1 MKKKFCKTLNSGL
14 YFIKFTFEKLLK
26 QIILVKLYL
35 VNILILL
42 LLSVQDTTSQVLMP
56 PIQNYST
63 GDYEAASQNWDVSLD
78 ERGILYAAN
87 NQGLL
92 SYDGQSWELFPLKSK
107 AIIRSVYAHGDR
119 VYIGSYQEFGY
130 WNRDD
135 KGEMCYTSL
144 VPLIKNYAF
153 KSEEIWEIVSYKD
166 AIYFRSFGAIYK
178 YSNDEVEVVKSDVV
192 VNKMLVY
199 QDRLLLSVSREG
211 LFYLNDANELEP
223 LPNQEIL
230 KGQVVLDVAVR
241 DKGLLIATRQA
252 LYEFDSEKC
261 TLYRDNLLNKK
272 LENDELNTILVES
285 SSNIIFGT
293 IKNGIIQ
300 YNPETREIKN
310 FNRNNGLRNNT
321 ILSIAKFNGKIW
333 LGLDN
338 GIAEINLNSPI
349 SYFTDDTGQLGA
361 VYDMA
366 FHKNKWYLASNTGVY
381 VFENDELQM
390 VEGGQG
396 HSWNLGIIEEK
407 LYCNHNTGTYEIID
421 KDFFPVEKRAGSFQ
435 ILQVP
440 EKKEICLIAT
450 YTGISVFSKNG
461 EVLEIPEIDFP
472 IKQVVFEDKYT
483 LWAAHPYQGL
493 YRIGFNKDY
502 KGIDFLQK
510 IDTIQKVPNY
520 NTHVYKIYDQIAILN
535 NERWYKY
542 NVLLDSLEEFKELD
556 AFSDFRLIKE
566 DLGKFWF
573 VGRNRNDLI
582 FTDFKSEKLVL
593 SSANLENRLVI
604 NNENIIRFN
613 DSIFYA
619 SLNDGFAEI
628 NINKVR
634 RLQREELKAS
644 PIIKGVEDLEQRYSL
659 NTTPEIPYDN
669 SRVIS
674 FLVGFPDSK
683 ATSLKYELRG
693 ADTLSGTIS
702 NGNVR
707 FQNLA
712 HGSYS
717 IHFFGLSPHNKYS
730 PATSFAFNVL
740 PPWYL
745 SSSMQFF
752 YVLIFL
758 SLILL
763 VYWINRLKLKKHRL
777 LLEQKFE
784 REHQVKLNNL
794 EKDRLL
800 DEITLKRKE
809 LANTTM
815 IAAKKNEVLMEIQ
828 GELNRDKGKFTDQF
842 QLKRIVKKID
852 KAIRNEDEWQVF
864 ETNFTE
870 LHEDFFRMLL
880 KIYPDLSNKDL
891 KLCSYLKMNLS
902 SKEIAPL
909 MGISV
914 RGVEVHRYRLR
925 KKMELDS
932 KENLTSFLIKE
943 F

>member
-1 MKKKFCKTLNSGL
+1 MK
-14 YFIKFTFEKLLK
+14 I
-26 QIILVKLYL
+26 YL
-35 VNILILL
+35 ANILILL
-42 LLSVQDTTSQVLMP
+42 FLSVQDTTSQVLMP

-63 GDYEAASQNWDVSLD
+63 GDYGAASQNWDVSLD
-78 ERGILYAAN
+78 ERGVLYAAN

-107 AIIRSVYAHGDR
+107 AIIRSVYTQGDR
-119 VYIGSYQEFGY
+119 IYIGSYQEFGY
-130 WNRDD
+130 WRRDD

-153 KSEEIWEIVSYKD
+153 KSEEIWEIISYKD

-178 YSNDEVEVVKSDVV
+178 YSNNEVEVVISGVFG
-192 VNKMLVY
+192 NKMLVY
-199 QDRLLLSVSREG
+199 QDRLLLSISREG
-211 LFYLNDANELEP
+211 LSFLNEDNELEP
-223 LPNQEIL
+223 LPNQDVL
-230 KGQVVLDVAVR
+230 KGQVVMDVAVR
-241 DKGLLIATRQA
+241 NEDLLIATRQA
-252 LYEFDSEKC
+252 LYKFDGEKC
-261 TLYRDNLLNKK
+261 TLYRDDLLN
-272 LENDELNTILVES
+272 ERFESDELNTILIES

-300 YNPETREIKN
+300 YNADTREIKS

-321 ILSIAKFNGKIW
+321 ILGIAKYNGKIW
-333 LGLDN
+333 VGLDN

-381 VFENDELQM
+381 VFENNELQM

-396 HSWNLGIIEEK
+396 HSWNLEIIGEK

-421 KDFFPVEKRAGSFQ
+421 KDFVPVEKRAGSFQ
-435 ILQVP
+435 IVKVP
-440 EKKEICLIAT
+440 NEKDISLIAT
-450 YTGISVFSKNG
+450 YTGISIFSENGQVF
-461 EVLEIPEIDFP
+461 EIPDIDFP
-472 IKQVVFEDKYT
+472 VKQVVFEDKYT

-493 YRIGFNKDY
+493 YRLGLKKEFKS
-502 KGIDFLQK
+502 IDFLQK
-510 IDTIQKVPNY
+510 IDAIHNVGNY
-520 NTHVYKIYDQIAILN
+520 NAHVYKIHDQIAILN

-542 NVLLDSLEEFKELD
+542 NVLLDSIEEFKELD
-556 AFSDFRLIKE
+556 SFSDFRLITE

-604 NNENIIRFN
+604 NNENIIPFN
-613 DSIFYA
+613 DSIYYA
-619 SLNDGFAEI
+619 SLNDGFAQI

-634 RLQREELKAS
+634 SQQNEELKGR
-644 PIIKGVEDLEQRYSL
+644 PIIKAVEDIERRYSL
-659 NTTPEIPYDN
+659 TTDPEIPFKN
-669 SRVIS
+669 SRIIS
-674 FLVGFPDSK
+674 FFVGFPDSK
-683 ATSLKYELRG
+683 ATSLKYELR
-693 ADTLSGTIS
+693 APDTISGTIN
-702 NGNVR
+702 NGKVS

-717 IHFFGLSPHNKYS
+717 LRFFGMSPHGKYS
-730 PATSFAFNVL
+730 PYTNIDFRVL

-763 VYWINRLKLKKHRL
+763 VYQINRFKLKKHRL

-784 REHQVKLNNL
+784 REHQIKLNNL
-794 EKDRLL
+794 EKERLL

-828 GELNRDKGKFTDQF
+828 NELNKDKLTDQF
-842 QLKRIVKKID
+842 QLKRIINKIN
-852 KAIRNEDEWQVF
+852 KAIKNDDEWQVF

-880 KIYPDLSNKDL
+880 KIYPELSNKDL

-909 MGISV
+909 MGISL

>member
-1 MKKKFCKTLNSGL
+1 MKI
-14 YFIKFTFEKLLK
+14 FIANM
-26 QIILVKLYL
+26 LV
-35 VNILILL
+35 LL

-63 GDYEAASQNWDVSLD
+63 GDYAAASQNWDVSLD
-78 ERGILYAAN
+78 DRGILYAAN

-107 AIIRSVYAHGDR
+107 AIIRSVYSHGAR
-119 VYIGSYQEFGY
+119 IYIGSYQEFGY
-130 WNRDD
+130 WIRDD

-178 YSNDEVEVVKSDVV
+178 YSNNEVEVVISGVFG
-192 VNKMLVY
+192 NKMLVY
-199 QDRLLLSVSREG
+199 QDRLLLSISREG
-211 LFYLNDANELEP
+211 LFFLNEDNELEA
-223 LPNQEIL
+223 LPDQDIL
-230 KGQVVLDVAVR
+230 KGQVVMDVAVR
-241 DKGLLIATRQA
+241 NENLLIATRQA
-252 LYEFDSEKC
+252 LYEFDGEKC
-261 TLYRDNLLNKK
+261 SLYRDKLLNERF
-272 LENDELNTILVES
+272 ENDELNTILVES

-300 YNPETREIKN
+300 YNPVTREIKS

-321 ILSIAKFNGKIW
+321 ILGIAKYNGKIW
-333 LGLDN
+333 VGLDN

-349 SYFTDDTGQLGA
+349 SYFIDDTGQLGA

-381 VFENDELQM
+381 VFENDKLQM
-390 VEGGQG
+390 LEGGQG
-396 HSWNLGIIEEK
+396 HSWNLEIIGGK
-407 LYCNHNTGTYEIID
+407 LYSNHNTGTYEILD
-421 KDFFPVEKRAGSFQ
+421 KNFVPVEKRAGSFQ
-435 ILQVP
+435 ILPVP
-440 EKKEICLIAT
+440 NEKDISLIAT
-450 YTGISVFSKNG
+450 YTGISIISENG
-461 EVLEIPEIDFP
+461 EVIEISDIDFP
-472 IKQVVFEDKYT
+472 IKQVVFEDEST
-483 LWAAHPYQGL
+483 FWAAHPYQGL
-493 YRIGFNKDY
+493 YRLKFNKDY
-502 KGIDFLQK
+502 SGIDFLQK
-510 IDTIQKVPNY
+510 IDTIQNVKNY
-520 NTHVYKIYDQIAILN
+520 NAHVYKIYDQIAILN

-542 NVLLDSLEEFKELD
+542 NVLLDSLEAFKELD
-556 AFSDFRLIKE
+556 AFSDFRLINE
-566 DLGKFWF
+566 DLGNFWF
-573 VGRNRNDLI
+573 VGRNKNDLI
-582 FTDFKSEKLVL
+582 FTDFKTEKLVL
-593 SSANLENRLVI
+593 SSVNLENRLVI

-634 RLQREELKAS
+634 RQQNGRFKAK
-644 PIIKGVEDLEQRYSL
+644 PIIKGVEDLEKRYSL
-659 NTTPEIPYDN
+659 KTAPEIPYEN
-669 SRVIS
+669 SRIIS
-674 FLVGFPDSK
+674 FFVGFPDSK
-683 ATSLKYELRG
+683 AASLNYELHG
-693 ADTLSGTIS
+693 TDTISGTVS
-702 NGNVR
+702 NGKVS

-717 IHFFGLSPHNKYS
+717 LQFFGQSPHGKYS
-730 PATSFAFNVL
+730 PYTNFPFRVL

-745 SSSMQFF
+745 SSSMQFL
-752 YVLIFL
+752 YVLLFL
-758 SLILL
+758 GLILL

-784 REHQVKLNNL
+784 QEHQLKLNNL
-794 EKDRLL
+794 EKERLL

-828 GELNRDKGKFTDQF
+828 GELNKDKGKFTDQF
-842 QLKRIVKKID
+842 QLKRIINKIN
-852 KAIRNEDEWQVF
+852 KAIKNEDEWQVF

-870 LHEDFFRMLL
+870 LHEDFFRTLL
-880 KIYPDLSNKDL
+880 KSYPELSNKDL
-891 KLCSYLKMNLS
+891 KLCSYIKMNLS

>member
-1 MKKKFCKTLNSGL
+1 MK
-14 YFIKFTFEKLLK
+14 I
-26 QIILVKLYL
+26 YL

-63 GDYEAASQNWDVSLD
+63 GDYGAASQNWDVSLD
-78 ERGILYAAN
+78 ERGILYSAN

-107 AIIRSVYAHGDR
+107 AIIRSVYTHGNR
-119 VYIGSYQEFGY
+119 IYIGSYQEFGY
-130 WNRDD
+130 WMRDD

-144 VPLIKNYAF
+144 VPLIQNYAF

-178 YSNDEVEVVKSDVV
+178 YSNDAVEVVKSDMV

-211 LFYLNDANELEP
+211 LFFLNDGNELEA
-223 LPNQEIL
+223 LPNQNIL
-230 KGQVVLDVAVR
+230 KGKVVLDMAVKEE
-241 DKGLLIATRQA
+241 DLLIATRQA
-252 LYEFDSEKC
+252 LYEFDGEKC
-261 TLYRDNLLNKK
+261 TLYRDDILNKK

-285 SSNIIFGT
+285 PSNIIFGT

-300 YNPETREIKN
+300 YNLETREIKN

-321 ILSIAKFNGKIW
+321 ILGIAKYNGKIW

-390 VEGGQG
+390 LEGGHG
-396 HSWNLGIIEEK
+396 HSWNLEVLGEK
-407 LYCNHNTGTYEIID
+407 LYCNHNTGTYEIVE
-421 KDFFPVEKRAGSFQ
+421 KDFVPVEQRAGSFQ
-435 ILQVP
+435 ILKIP
-440 EKKEICLIAT
+440 NEKGINLIAT
-450 YTGISVFSKNG
+450 YTGLSVFSETG
-461 EVLEIPEIDFP
+461 EVFEISEIDFP
-472 IKQVVFEDKYT
+472 IKEVVFEDNHT
-483 LWAAHPYQGL
+483 FWAAHPYQGL
-493 YRIGFNKDY
+493 YRVGFNKDY

-510 IDTIQKVPNY
+510 IDTIQNVPNY
-520 NTHVYKIYDQIAILN
+520 NTHVYKIHDQIAILN

-542 NVLLDSLEEFKELD
+542 NVLLDSIEEFKELN
-556 AFSDFRLIKE
+556 AFSNFRLIKE
-566 DLGKFWF
+566 DFGNFWF
-573 VGRNRNDLI
+573 VGRDKNDLI
-582 FTDFKSEKLVL
+582 FTDFKTDKLVL
-593 SSANLENRLVI
+593 SSVNLENRLVI
-604 NNENIIRFN
+604 NNENITKFN
-613 DSIFYA
+613 DSIFYV

-634 RLQREELKAS
+634 KQQLEQLKAT
-644 PIIKGVEDLEQRYSL
+644 PIIKGVKDLEQRYSL
-659 NTTPEIPYDN
+659 NSTPEIPYVN
-669 SRVIS
+669 SRIIS
-674 FLVGFPDSK
+674 FHVGFPDSK
-683 ATSLKYELRG
+683 STSLKYELLG
-693 ADTLSGTIS
+693 ADSISGTIS
-702 NGNVR
+702 NGNVS

-717 IHFFGLSPHNKYS
+717 LQFSGLSPHNKYS
-730 PATSFAFNVL
+730 PATNFSFKIL

-758 SLILL
+758 GLILL

-784 REHQVKLNNL
+784 REHQVKLSNL
-794 EKDRLL
+794 EKERLL

-828 GELNRDKGKFTDQF
+828 GELNKDKGKFTDQF
-842 QLKRIVKKID
+842 QLKRIINKING
-852 KAIRNEDEWQVF
+852 AIKNEDEWQVF

-925 KKMELDS
+925 KKMDLDS
-932 KENLTSFLIKE
+932 KENLTSFLIRE

>member
-1 MKKKFCKTLNSGL
+1 MK
-14 YFIKFTFEKLLK
+14 I
-26 QIILVKLYL
+26 YL
-35 VNILILL
+35 VNILVLL
-42 LLSVQDTTSQVLMP
+42 LLSVQGATSQVLMP

-63 GDYEAASQNWDVSLD
+63 GDYAAASQNWDVSLD
-78 ERGILYAAN
+78 NRGILYAAN

-107 AIIRSVYAHGDR
+107 AIIRSVYAYGDR
-119 VYIGSYQEFGY
+119 IYIGSYQEFGY
-130 WNRDD
+130 FARDD

-166 AIYFRSFGAIYK
+166 AIYFRSFGAVYK
-178 YSNDEVEVVKSDVV
+178 YSNNEVEVVKSDVV

-199 QDRLLLSVSREG
+199 KDRLLLSVSREG
-211 LFYLNDANELEP
+211 LSFLNDGNELEA
-223 LPNQEIL
+223 LPNQAIL
-230 KGQVVLDVAVR
+230 KGQVVSDVAV
-241 DKGLLIATRQA
+241 KGKDLLIGTRQA
-252 LYEFDSEKC
+252 LYEFDGEKC
-261 TLYRDNLLNKK
+261 SLYRDDILNKR

-285 SSNIIFGT
+285 SSNIILGT

-300 YNPETREIKN
+300 YNPETRRLKS

-321 ILSIAKFNGKIW
+321 ILGIAKYNGKVW

-366 FHKNKWYLASNTGVY
+366 FHKNKWYLASNTGIY
-381 VFENDELQM
+381 VFENDKLQM

-396 HSWNLGIIEEK
+396 HTWNLEIIGER

-421 KDFFPVEKRAGSFQ
+421 NDFVPVEKRTGSFQ
-435 ILQVP
+435 VLPIP
-440 EKKEICLIAT
+440 NEKDLSLIAT
-450 YTGISVFSKNG
+450 YTGISIFEKSGKVI
-461 EVLEIPEIDFP
+461 EIPDVDFP

-493 YRIGFNKDY
+493 YRLKFKKDY
-502 KGIDFLQK
+502 SGIDFLQK
-510 IDTIQKVPNY
+510 IDTIQNVKNY
-520 NTHVYKIYDQIAILN
+520 NTHVYKINDQIAILN

-542 NVLLDSLEEFKELD
+542 NVLLDTLEEFKELD
-556 AFSDFRLIKE
+556 AFSDFRLINE
-566 DLGKFWF
+566 NLGNFWF
-573 VGRNRNDLI
+573 VGRNKNDLI
-582 FTDFKSEKLVL
+582 FTDFKTEKLVL
-593 SSANLENRLVI
+593 SSVNLENRLVI
-604 NNENIIRFN
+604 NNENIIPFN

-619 SLNDGFAEI
+619 SLNDGFAKI

-634 RLQREELKAS
+634 SQQREELKAR
-644 PIIKGVEDLEQRYSL
+644 PIIKGVEDLEKRYSL
-659 NTTPEIPYDN
+659 TTNPEIPFKN
-669 SRVIS
+669 SRIIS
-674 FLVGFPDSK
+674 FFVGFPDSK
-683 ATSLKYELRG
+683 TASLKYELRG
-693 ADTLSGTIS
+693 ADTISGTVS
-702 NGNVR
+702 NGKVS

-712 HGSYS
+712 HGNYS
-717 IHFFGLSPHNKYS
+717 LQFFGLSAHNKYS
-730 PATSFAFNVL
+730 PKTNFSFRVL

-758 SLILL
+758 SLVLL

-777 LLEQKFE
+777 ILEQKFE
-784 REHQVKLNNL
+784 REHQIKLNKL
-794 EKDRLL
+794 EKERLL

-815 IAAKKNEVLMEIQ
+815 VAAKKNEVLMEIQ
-828 GELNRDKGKFTDQF
+828 GELNKDKGKFTDQF
-842 QLKRIVKKID
+842 QLKRIINKING
-852 KAIRNEDEWQVF
+852 AIKNEDEWQVF

-870 LHEDFFRMLL
+870 LHEDFFRVLL

>member
-1 MKKKFCKTLNSGL
+1 MKF
-14 YFIKFTFEKLLK
+14 
-26 QIILVKLYL
+26 YL

-42 LLSVQDTTSQVLMP
+42 LLSTQDTTSQVLTP

-63 GDYEAASQNWDVSLD
+63 GDYGAASQNWDVSLD
-78 ERGILYAAN
+78 ERGVLYAAN

-92 SYDGQSWELFPLKSK
+92 SYDGQRWELFPLKSQ
-107 AIIRSVYAHGDR
+107 AIIRSVYTHGDR

-130 WNRDD
+130 WMRDD

-178 YSNDEVEVVKSDVV
+178 YFNNEVEVVRSDVV
-192 VNKMLVY
+192 VSKMVVY
-199 QDRLLLSVSREG
+199 RDRLLLSVSREG
-211 LFYLNDANELEP
+211 LFFLNDGDKLEP
-223 LPNQEIL
+223 LPNQDIL
-230 KGQVVLDVAVR
+230 KGQIILDMAVR
-241 DKGLLIATRQA
+241 DQDLLIATRQA
-252 LYEFDSEKC
+252 LYEFDGEKC
-261 TLYRDNLLNKK
+261 TLYGDNLLNDK

-285 SSNIIFGT
+285 PSNIIFGT

-300 YNPETREIKN
+300 YNSETREIKN

-321 ILSIAKFNGKIW
+321 ILGIAKYNGRIW

-338 GIAEINLNSPI
+338 GMAEIDLNSPI

-366 FHKNKWYLASNTGVY
+366 YHKNKWYLASNTGVY
-381 VFENDELQM
+381 VFKNDKLQM
-390 VEGGQG
+390 VEGSQG
-396 HSWNLGIIEEK
+396 HSWNLEIIGGK
-407 LYCNHNTGTYEIID
+407 LYCNHNTGTYEIND
-421 KDFFPVEKRAGSFQ
+421 KDDFAPVEKRAGSFQ
-435 ILQVP
+435 ILKIP
-440 EKKEICLIAT
+440 NEKEIKLIAT
-450 YTGISVFSKNG
+450 YTGISVLSESG
-461 EVLEIPEIDFP
+461 EVHEISEIDFP

-493 YRIGFNKDY
+493 YRLRFNKDY
-502 KGIDFLQK
+502 SEIDFLQK
-510 IDTIQKVPNY
+510 IDTIQKVKNY
-520 NTHVYKIYDQIAILN
+520 NTYVYKIHDQIAILN

-542 NVLLDSLEEFKELD
+542 NVLLDSLEEFRELD
-556 AFSDFRLIKE
+556 SFSDFRLIKE
-566 DLGKFWF
+566 DLGEFWF
-573 VGRNRNDLI
+573 VGRNENDLI
-582 FTDFKSEKLVL
+582 FTDFKTESLVL
-593 SSANLENRLVI
+593 SSVNLENRLVI
-604 NNENIIRFN
+604 NNENITKFN
-613 DSIFYA
+613 DSVFYA

-634 RLQREELKAS
+634 GQQKEQLKAT
-644 PIIKGVEDLEQRYSL
+644 PIIKGVEDLEKRYSL
-659 NTTPEIPYDN
+659 NIVPEIPYKN
-669 SRVIS
+669 SRIIS
-674 FLVGFPDSK
+674 FYVGFPDSK
-683 ATSLKYELRG
+683 ATSLNYELRG

-702 NGNVR
+702 NGKLS

-712 HGSYS
+712 HGNYTLL
-717 IHFFGLSPHNKYS
+717 FFGLSPHNKYS
-730 PATSFAFNVL
+730 PSTSFEFNVL
-740 PPWYL
+740 SPWYL
-745 SSSMQFF
+745 SSWMQFF

-763 VYWINRLKLKKHRL
+763 VYRINRLKLKKHRL

-794 EKDRLL
+794 EKERLL

-828 GELNRDKGKFTDQF
+828 GELTKDKGKFTDQF
-842 QLKRIVKKID
+842 QLKRIINKINGAVK
-852 KAIRNEDEWQVF
+852 NEDEWQVF

-880 KIYPDLSNKDL
+880 KIYPQLSNKDL

-925 KKMELDS
+925 KKMDLDS

>member
-1 MKKKFCKTLNSGL
+1 MN
-14 YFIKFTFEKLLK
+14 LLK
-26 QIILVKLYL
+26 QIIFVKFYL
-35 VNILILL
+35 VNLLILL
-42 LLSVQDTTSQVLMP
+42 LLSAQDTTSQVMMP

-63 GDYEAASQNWDVSLD
+63 GDYGAASQNWDVSLD
-78 ERGILYAAN
+78 ERGVLYAAN

-92 SYDGQSWELFPLKSK
+92 SYDGQSWELFPLKNK
-107 AIIRSVYAHGDR
+107 AIIRSVYTHGDR

-130 WNRDD
+130 WILNE
-135 KGEMCYTSL
+135 KGEMRYTSL
-144 VPLIKNYAF
+144 VPLIKNYEF
-153 KSEEIWEIVSYKD
+153 KSEEIWEIVSFND

-178 YSNDEVEVVKSDVV
+178 YFNNEVEVVQSDLV
-192 VNKMLVY
+192 VNKMVVY
-199 QDRLLLSVSREG
+199 QDRLLLSVSQEG
-211 LFYLNDANELEP
+211 LFFLNDGNELEP
-223 LPNQEIL
+223 LPNQDIL
-230 KGQVVLDVAVR
+230 KGRVVLDVAVR
-241 DKGLLIATRQA
+241 DKDLLIGTRQA
-252 LYEFDSEKC
+252 LYEFDGEKC
-261 TLYRDNLLNKK
+261 TLYRDKLLNDK
-272 LENDELNTILVES
+272 LEKDELNTILVES
-285 SSNIIFGT
+285 PSNVIFGT

-300 YNPETREIKN
+300 YNPETREIKS

-321 ILSIAKFNGKIW
+321 ILGIAKFNGKIW

-381 VFENDELQM
+381 VFENNELQM

-396 HSWNLGIIEEK
+396 HSWNLEIIDGK

-421 KDFFPVEKRAGSFQ
+421 KNFVPVERRAGSFQ
-435 ILQVP
+435 ILQIP
-440 EKKEICLIAT
+440 NEKEISLIAT
-450 YTGISVFSKNG
+450 YTGLSVFSENG
-461 EVLEIPEIDFP
+461 SIYEIPDIDFP

-493 YRIGFNKDY
+493 YRIGFKKDY
-502 KGIDFLQK
+502 KGINFLQK
-510 IDTIQKVPNY
+510 IDTIKNVKNY
-520 NTHVYKIYDQIAILN
+520 NTLVYKIHDQIAILN

-542 NVLLDSLEEFKELD
+542 NVLRDSLEEFKELN
-556 AFSDFRLIKE
+556 AYADFRLIKE
-566 DLGKFWF
+566 DLGNFWF
-573 VGRNRNDLI
+573 VGRDKNDLI
-582 FTDFKSEKLVL
+582 FTDFKSEKLIL

-604 NNENIIRFN
+604 NNENIVRFN

-634 RLQREELKAS
+634 KLQEVELKAK
-644 PIIKGVEDLEQRYSL
+644 PIIKRVEDLDQRYNL
-659 NTTPEIPYDN
+659 NTAPEIPFNN
-669 SRVIS
+669 SRIIS
-674 FLVGFPDSK
+674 FLIGFPDSK
-683 ATSLKYELRG
+683 AASLKYELDG
-693 ADTLSGTIS
+693 PENISGTIN
-702 NGNVR
+702 NGKLS

-717 IHFFGLSPHNKYS
+717 LRFFGLSPDGKYS
-730 PATSFAFNVL
+730 PSTTIAFRVL
-740 PPWYL
+740 PPWYM
-745 SSSMQFF
+745 SGWMQFF
-752 YVLIFL
+752 YFLVFL
-758 SLILL
+758 SVVLL
-763 VYWINRLKLKKHRL
+763 VYRINRLKLKKHRL

-784 REHQVKLNNL
+784 REHQIKLNNL
-794 EKDRLL
+794 EKERLL

-828 GELNRDKGKFTDQF
+828 GELNKDKGKFTDQF
-842 QLKRIVKKID
+842 QLKRIINKING
-852 KAIRNEDEWQVF
+852 AIKNEDEWQVF

-870 LHEDFFRMLL
+870 LHEDFFRILL

-914 RGVEVHRYRLR
+914 RGVEIHRYRLR

>member
-1 MKKKFCKTLNSGL
+1 M
-14 YFIKFTFEKLLK
+14 YF
-26 QIILVKLYL
+26 
-35 VNILILL
+35 VNILVLL

-63 GDYEAASQNWDVSLD
+63 GDYGAASQNWDVSLD

-130 WNRDD
+130 WIRDD

-153 KSEEIWEIVSYKD
+153 KSEEIWEIISFKD

-178 YSNDEVEVVKSDVV
+178 YSNNEVEVVKSDMV

-211 LFYLNDANELEP
+211 LFFLNDGNELEP
-223 LPNQEIL
+223 LPNQDFL
-230 KGQVVLDVAVR
+230 KGKVVLDMAVKEQ
-241 DKGLLIATRQA
+241 DLLIATRQA
-252 LYEFDSEKC
+252 LYEFDGKKC
-261 TLYRDNLLNKK
+261 TLYRDNLLNEK

-285 SSNIIFGT
+285 SSNIVFGT

-300 YNPETREIKN
+300 YNPQTREIKS
-310 FNRNNGLRNNT
+310 FSRNNGLRNNT
-321 ILSIAKFNGKIW
+321 ILGIAKYNGKIW

-366 FHKNKWYLASNTGVY
+366 FYKNKWYLASNTGVY

-396 HSWNLGIIEEK
+396 HAWNLEIIGGK
-407 LYCNHNTGTYEIID
+407 LFCNHNTGTYEIID
-421 KDFFPVEKRAGSFQ
+421 KEFVPVEKRAGSFQ

-440 EKKEICLIAT
+440 NEKEISLIAT
-450 YTGISVFSKNG
+450 YTGISIFSENG
-461 EVLEIPEIDFP
+461 EVIEIPDIDFP
-472 IKQVVFEDKYT
+472 IKEVVFEDKYT
-483 LWAAHPYQGL
+483 IWAAHPYLGL
-493 YRIGFNKDY
+493 YRIGFKKEY
-502 KGIDFLQK
+502 KGTDFLQK
-510 IDTIQKVPNY
+510 IDAIQNVGNY
-520 NTHVYKIYDQIAILN
+520 NAHVYKIHDQIAILN

-556 AFSDFRLIKE
+556 SFSDFRLITE

-573 VGRNRNDLI
+573 VGRKKNDLI
-582 FTDFKSEKLVL
+582 FTDFKSDKLVI

-613 DSIFYA
+613 DTIFYA

-634 RLQREELKAS
+634 RIQPEELKAK
-644 PIIKGVEDLEQRYSL
+644 PIIKGIEDLEQRYSL
-659 NTTPEIPYDN
+659 NTTPEIPYIN
-669 SRVIS
+669 SRIIS
-674 FLVGFPDSK
+674 FYVGFPDSK
-683 ATSLKYELRG
+683 ATSLNYELSG
-693 ADTLSGTIS
+693 PDTISGTIN
-702 NGNVR
+702 NGKVN
-707 FQNLA
+707 FQNLV

-717 IHFFGLSPHNKYS
+717 LQFFGLNPYDKYS
-730 PATSFAFNVL
+730 PSASIAFTVL

-745 SSSMQFF
+745 SSWMQFF
-752 YVLIFL
+752 YFLIFL

-763 VYWINRLKLKKHRL
+763 VYWINRLKLKKHKL

-794 EKDRLL
+794 EKERLL

-828 GELNRDKGKFTDQF
+828 GELNKDKGKFTDQF
-842 QLKRIVKKID
+842 QLKRIINKINRAVKND
-852 KAIRNEDEWQVF
+852 DEWQVF

-925 KKMELDS
+925 KKMELGG